1 MGGVMRKPF
10 RKVSGVIL
18 ATALIAA
25 ATPSGAQA
33 DERIIANVPFAF
45 VAGESRLPAGEY
57 IFRVVSGDLS
67 VWEITSVDGRR
78 SAMISTIP
86 APSSPATATPELV
99 FDRFDNQY
107 FLARVVTDN
116 DDDREIPLNPTKM
129 EHEIIKLALKP

>member
-1 MGGVMRKPF
+1 MRKQF

-25 ATPSGAQA
+25 ATPSAA
-33 DERIIANVPFAF
+33 RAEERIIANVPFAF
-45 VAGESRLPAGEY
+45 VAGEVRLPAGEY
-57 IFRVVSGDLS
+57 IFRVVSDDLS
-67 VWEITSVDGRR
+67 VWEVTSPDGRR
-78 SAMISTIP
+78 AAMISTIP
-86 APSSPATATPELV
+86 ATSSSTTDTPELV

-116 DDDREIPLNPTKM
+116 DDDREIPLNAARM

>member
-1 MGGVMRKPF
+1 MWKQF

-25 ATPSGAQA
+25 ATPSAA
-33 DERIIANVPFAF
+33 RAEERIIANVPFAF
-45 VAGESRLPAGEY
+45 VAGEVRLPAGEY
-57 IFRVVSGDLS
+57 IFRVVSDDLS
-67 VWEITSVDGRR
+67 VWEVTSPDGRR

-86 APSSPATATPELV
+86 ATSSSTTDTPELV

-116 DDDREIPLNPTKM
+116 DDDREIPLNAARM

>member
-1 MGGVMRKPF
+1 MRKQF

-25 ATPSGAQA
+25 ATPSAA
-33 DERIIANVPFAF
+33 RAEERIIANVPFAF
-45 VAGESRLPAGEY
+45 VAGEVRLPAGEY
-57 IFRVVSGDLS
+57 IFRVVSDDLS
-67 VWEITSVDGRR
+67 VWEVTSPDGRR

-86 APSSPATATPELV
+86 ATSSSTTDTPELV

-116 DDDREIPLNPTKM
+116 DDDREIPLNAARM